1 MVRRVWAVGC
11 GLYTELRYCECVVS
25 RANRSA
31 NRRDIAK
38 TDSTDSIGRRYWTRV
53 RSTDQLM
60 EHKTKMAKQ
69 RIVVMYGG
77 KADEHSISC
86 ISAAG
91 VLRALDTDKFEAIE
105 VGITKNGEWIV
116 GGEDPRK
123 WNMSEGLPMV
133 EKTDSSKDVVL
144 DVALGQDGFF
154 AREDDGTLTSLGH
167 VDAVLPVLHGPYGED
182 GTIQGLFEMMNVP
195 YVGCGV
201 LASAACMDK
210 HYTKVLLAAAGIPVA
225 PGITLDVRDYDAAS
239 EFATEAD
246 EMLAAVQQ
254 AGLQY
259 PLFVKPSRAGS
270 SFGVTKVEHEG
281 DAAEL
286 AAAVFEASHHDWRV
300 LVEQGIDARE
310 IECAV
315 LCPKAGEAP
324 QASWPGEIVLDK
336 RAEGDDQFYDF
347 DSKYVN
353 SDASH
358 VEVPA
363 SLPEETLNRVR
374 ETAKKSVHRSRR
386 RRPESCRHLRDGRR
400 RSDGQRNQ
408 HHAGL
413 HPDFHVSQGMGG
425 NRRELHRSDH
435 HADRGRAALISIGW
449 LLALV

>member
-1 MVRRVWAVGC
+1 
-11 GLYTELRYCECVVS
+11 
-25 RANRSA
+25 
-31 NRRDIAK
+31 
-38 TDSTDSIGRRYWTRV
+38 
-53 RSTDQLM
+53 
-60 EHKTKMAKQ
+60 MAKK

-86 ISAAG
+86 ISAASA
-91 VLRALDTDKFEAIE
+91 LRALDTDKFEAIP
-105 VGITKNGEWIV
+105 VGITKDGKWIVNGENPLGWSL
-116 GGEDPRK
+116 D
-123 WNMSEGLPMV
+123 EGLPTV
-133 EKTDSSKDVVL
+133 EKTPGAKDVVL
-144 DVALGQDGFF
+144 EVALGQDGFF
-154 AREDDGTLTSLGH
+154 AREDDGTLTPFGH
-167 VDAVLPVLHGPYGED
+167 VDAVFPVLHGPYGEG
-182 GTIQGLFEMMNVP
+182 GTIQGLFEMMGVP

-225 PGITLDVRDYDAAS
+225 PGITLDARSFDKAS
-239 EFATEAD
+239 EFKANAD
-246 EMLAAVQQ
+246 AIMAQVSE

-286 AAAVFEASHHDWRV
+286 AAAVYEASHHDWRI

-347 DSKYVN
+347 DSKYM
-353 SDASH
+353 DAAASH

-363 SLPEETLNRVR
+363 NLPEETLNLVR
-374 ETAKKSVHRSRR
+374 ETAKKAFVAV
-386 RRPESCRHLRDGRR
+386 DG
-400 RSDGQRNQ
+400 
-408 HHAGL
+408 AGL
-413 HPDFHVSQGMGG
+413 SRVDTFVTKDGKVMVNEINTMPGFTSISMYPKAWEATGVRYTD
-425 NRRELHRSDH
+425 
-435 HADRGRAALISIGW
+435 LITMLIEGV
-449 LLALV
+449 LR